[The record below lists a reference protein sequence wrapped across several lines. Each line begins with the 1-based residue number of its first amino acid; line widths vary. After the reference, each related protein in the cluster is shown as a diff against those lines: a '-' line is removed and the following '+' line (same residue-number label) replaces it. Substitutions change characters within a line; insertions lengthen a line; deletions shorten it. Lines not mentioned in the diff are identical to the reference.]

1 MSAVPRLPTIASTVG
16 ALAAAATLSAC
27 GLDSEPEYSEAVSAV
42 TVASFITSSC
52 STSVVVG
59 LSNQIA
65 AEISCTSPSSLTR
78 FAPGSGITFNSN
90 SVLPFL
96 AANAK
101 TDLQKVG
108 NVQLNSAFR
117 TVAQQFLIVEWFN
130 RGRCGITAAAA
141 PGRSNHE
148 SGRAVDVQNF
158 SARVSAM
165 ASHGWSHDVPGDPVH
180 FDHLSSTDI
189 RGKDVLAFQRLWNRN
204 HASDKIAADGIYG
217 PQTEARLRQS
227 PATGFATG
235 ATCLGARAVGAD
247 VVAIDG
253 PDRVAPA
260 TKAHFIVTLVNNT
273 SSDWPATTR
282 MMMASGGASELY
294 DAASW
299 TSTVEIGQIGVAI
312 PAGEQ
317 GIVEVNVVAPGVA
330 TETPVSTEI
339 ALTDGDQQVGTI
351 TLAMTV
357 TPNGDE
363 NLSNDRDDQFDDEG
377 SGGCSAGGSAGWL
390 AFAPVLLVL
399 RRRRR

>member
-1 MSAVPRLPTIASTVG
+1 M
-16 ALAAAATLSAC
+16 
-27 GLDSEPEYSEAVSAV
+27 SAV

-65 AEISCTSPSSLTR
+65 SEISCTSPSSLSR
-78 FAPGSGITFNSN
+78 FAAGSGITFNSN

-180 FDHLSSTDI
+180 FDHLSSADI
-189 RGKDVLAFQRLWNRN
+189 RGRDTLAFQRLWNRN
-204 HASDKIAADGIYG
+204 HPGDKIAADGAYG

-235 ATCLGARAVGAD
+235 ATCLTSRAVGAD

-253 PDRVAPA
+253 PDRVAPG
-260 TKAHFIVTLVNNT
+260 TKAHFTITLNNT
-273 SSDWPATTR
+273 TSTDWPATTR
-282 MMMASGGASELY
+282 MMMASGSASELY
-294 DAASW
+294 DSASW
-299 TSTVEIGQIGVAI
+299 TSTLEIGQIGVAI

-317 GIVEVNVVAPGVA
+317 GVVEVNVVAPGVA

-339 ALTDGDQQVGTI
+339 ALTDGDHQVGTI
-351 TLAMTV
+351 TLSMTV

-363 NLSNDRDDQFDDEG
+363 NQSNDRDDQFDDEV